1 MLTIILEW
9 KLRKKLIL
17 LNKPFIIG
25 VAGESGVGKT
35 TIAKIIG
42 TFYKLHGLDSI
53 NLSTDDLHK
62 WERTNTNWKIKTH
75 LDPDS
80 NNLELGDI
88 QLQDLANSKFIYRSI
103 YNHETGNFNPPIK
116 IESQQIIIVE
126 GLHAFFTE
134 TSKKLIDSK
143 IFVDTDENLRTHW
156 KIIRDTEMRGYKY
169 NEVLDIINKRKI
181 DNIKIR
187 DTQIKIADVIIKIS
201 TKNEIKIIGAKSEK
215 IDLVFT
221 IEQSNDINNELL
233 LFIKDYS

>member
-1 MLTIILEW
+1 M
-9 KLRKKLIL
+9 
-17 LNKPFIIG
+17 
-25 VAGESGVGKT
+25 
-35 TIAKIIG
+35 
-42 TFYKLHGLDSI
+42 
-53 NLSTDDLHK
+53 
-62 WERTNTNWKIKTH
+62 
-75 LDPDS
+75 
-80 NNLELGDI
+80 
-88 QLQDLANSKFIYRSI
+88 
-103 YNHETGNFNPPIK
+103 
-116 IESQQIIIVE
+116 
-126 GLHAFFTE
+126 
-134 TSKKLIDSK
+134 
-143 IFVDTDENLRTHW
+143 DTDENLRTHW